1 MLKIA
6 ICDDELY
13 FGEQMKSII
22 SNYME
27 KVGQEC
33 KITSFES
40 EKTFLSSNPKKLD
53 YDIVF
58 LDINMKEMNGIEI
71 AQAIRTLSNT
81 IYIVF
86 VTAYI
91 NFALEGYKFHA
102 IRYILKDNHNLKALT
117 EECLNAIL
125 KEIEE
130 NEKKITFKFTHG
142 KVDLAPSKI
151 LYIESQ
157 LHNIIFF
164 IIDNGIIQY
173 VMHNKLNNVEIT
185 LKPYKFFRIHQ
196 SYLVNMN
203 YIKDVTRYQASLFN
217 GIELNISKKYYK
229 KVLEEYI
236 KIKGDI

>member
-6 ICDDELY
+6 ICDDELH
-13 FGEQMKSII
+13 FGEQIKSII

-33 KITSFES
+33 KIISFVS
-40 EKTFLSSNPKKLD
+40 GKTFLFSNPKKLD

-58 LDINMKEMNGIEI
+58 LDINMEEINGIEI

-86 VTAYI
+86 VTAYMD
-91 NFALEGYKFHA
+91 FALEGYKFHA
-102 IRYILKDNHNLKALT
+102 IRYILKDERTLKPLI

-125 KEIEE
+125 KEIKE

-142 KVDLAPSKI
+142 KTDLAPSKI

-203 YIKDVTRYQASLFN
+203 YVKNVTRYQVSLFN

-236 KIKGDI
+236 KMKGDI